1 MNSFAKYLPSK
12 GFLAVSAAVLFS
24 FGLVGGVFALTRN
37 DVVENKPII
46 PVLASASESAIA
58 IQNELSNKDS
68 DDDGLKDWEENL
80 WGSSP
85 NNSDTDGDGTNDGDE
100 ILNKRNPTIKGPND
114 SLIDTEKNKNSANKV
129 EQPLTET
136 DRIARITFARYMQLK
151 SEGKPIDDAFQKQ
164 LINEITSNTIQST
177 KSSRLYTESDLKIV
191 PTTAD
196 SMRRYGNQ
204 MGELIKSATWGV
216 DELTIIK
223 SALDKEDEKN
233 LSKLDVS
240 INGYKAILEKSI
252 VTEVPSDAV
261 REHLLLVNA
270 LGKMIGSLEGAKLS
284 FKDPAL
290 ALSIFGKYPE
300 HVTALHRA
308 FIDIQGLFTRNN
320 IVYDKKDPGFIYAKF
335 DDIVQSATQRN

>member
-24 FGLVGGVFALTRN
+24 FGLVGGVFALTRS
-37 DVVENKPII
+37 DVAENKPII
-46 PVLASASESAIA
+46 PILASASESAIA

-68 DDDGLKDWEENL
+68 DNDGLKDWEENL

-85 NNSDTDGDGTNDGDE
+85 NNSDTDGDGVNDGDE
-100 ILNKRNPTIKGPND
+100 ISNKRNPTIKGPND
-114 SLIDTEKNKNSANKV
+114 SLISTDKNSSGVKEI

-151 SEGKPIDDAFQKQ
+151 NDSKPIDEAFQKQ
-164 LINEITSNTIQST
+164 LLNEITSTTLQNS
-177 KSSRLYTESDLKIV
+177 KPPRLYTESDLKII
-191 PTTAD
+191 PTNTD
-196 SMRRYGNQ
+196 SMKVYGNK

-216 DELTIIK
+216 DELSVIK
-223 SALDKEDEKN
+223 SALDKEDEKA
-233 LSKLDVS
+233 LSKLDIPIS
-240 INGYKAILEKSI
+240 GYRTILEKSI
-252 VTEVPSDAV
+252 ATEVPNDAV

-270 LGKMIGSLEGAKLS
+270 LSKMIDSLEGAKLS

-290 ALSIFGKYPE
+290 ALSFFGKYPE
-300 HVTALHRA
+300 YVTALHRA

-320 IVYDKKDPGFIYAKF
+320 ITYDRKEPGFIYAKF
-335 DDIVQSATQRN
+335 DDIVQSAAQRN